1 MSRKSKGSNAE
12 RELIHMLWERKWA
25 CVRAAGS
32 GSTRFPSPDII
43 ASNGIRRVAIEC
55 KATKDNKKYFRGE
68 EIEDLRKFAGSF
80 GSEAWVAIRF
90 DKDKWYFLNTED
102 LKKTNKGY
110 SIKLEEVKLKGLL
123 FEELLG
129 EFKQERL

>member
-12 RELIHMLWERKWA
+12 RELIKMFWEKGWA
-25 CVRAAGS
+25 CMRAAGS

-43 ASNGIRRVAIEC
+43 AGNGIRRLVIEC
-55 KATKDNKKYFRGE
+55 KATKDKKKYFGGE
-68 EIEDLRKFAGSF
+68 EIEELQKFASIF

-90 DKDKWYFLNTED
+90 DNDKWYFVNIED

-110 SIKLEEVKLKGLL
+110 STKITDIKLKGLI
-123 FEELLG
+123 FDELLG
-129 EFKQERL
+129 EFKQEKL